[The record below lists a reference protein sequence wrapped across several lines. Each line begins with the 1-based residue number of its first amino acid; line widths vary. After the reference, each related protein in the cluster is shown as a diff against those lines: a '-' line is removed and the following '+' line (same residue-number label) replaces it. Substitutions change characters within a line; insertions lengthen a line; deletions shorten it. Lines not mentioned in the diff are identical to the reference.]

1 MCRTF
6 LILCNDFVFKQEGGR
21 SLITA
26 IFLKEAQTVDQLV
39 LYLLEWIGDLGKTY
53 TTTMII
59 FFCINCVIIADKFR
73 ILAKQIKKMPQQ
85 STTRHLLE
93 LQSDHLLLCQSVQ
106 LLNVTFGPVLLLEI
120 LFVSIGFTNTI
131 MKILLKTNSFGLVL
145 ILRVI
150 FIVSYSTNL
159 ILICNSAELI
169 RTEVIISYC

>member
-1 MCRTF
+1 
-6 LILCNDFVFKQEGGR
+6 
-21 SLITA
+21 
-26 IFLKEAQTVDQLV
+26 
-39 LYLLEWIGDLGKTY
+39 
-53 TTTMII
+53 MII

-169 RTEVIISYC
+169 RTEVIISYCWNEFHLFYWLYLITYNIEKAKNLKLELYNLTRNKPSLLSKVITRN